1 MNTLP
6 LPAPWPAGPDGSGPV
21 PESREAAPAQ
31 ATAPAAG
38 NGGHP
43 AVPTLGA
50 SAWLGAGL
58 LAAVLALALAGP
70 LWFGGDP
77 WDLAGAPMLWP
88 GDDPAF
94 PLGTDAMGRDL
105 AAGLVSG
112 ARVSLLIGAASTAI
126 ATVLGLVVGALGG
139 YFGGWVDNALMRL
152 TELFQT
158 VPKFVLAV
166 VLVAVLQPSVATV
179 VAAIAVVSWP
189 PTARLARAEFMALR
203 GREFVLAARTL
214 GMGPLRIMATQI
226 LPNAL
231 PPVVAVA
238 TLSVATAIQ
247 TEAALAFLGLG
258 DPNVMSWGTLIGAG
272 REQVV
277 DAWYICV
284 LPGAAIVVTV
294 LGFTLLGEGL
304 NDALNP
310 HLRPR

>member
-1 MNTLP
+1 MTSL
-6 LPAPWPAGPDGSGPV
+6 
-21 PESREAAPAQ
+21 Q
-31 ATAPAAG
+31 Q
-38 NGGHP
+38 H
-43 AVPTLGA
+43 A
-50 SAWLGAGL
+50 SAWLGALLLAGVL
-58 LAAVLALALAGP
+58 LAALLGP
-70 LWFGGDP
+70 WLVPGDP
-77 WDLAGAPMLWP
+77 WDLAASPLLWP
-88 GDDPAF
+88 GSDPAF
-94 PLGTDAMGRDL
+94 VLGTDAMGRDL

-112 ARVSLLIGAASTAI
+112 ARVSLMIGAVSTLI
-126 ATVLGLVVGALGG
+126 ATLLGLLVGACGG
-139 YFGGWVDNALMRL
+139 YCGGWVDNLLMRL

-166 VLVAVLQPSVATV
+166 VLVAVFTPSVATV
-179 VAAIAVVSWP
+179 VGAIAIVSWP

-238 TLSVATAIQ
+238 ALSVATAIQ

-258 DPNVMSWGTLIGAG
+258 DPNVMSWGTIIGAG

-284 LPGAAIVVTV
+284 LPGAAIVITV

-304 NDALNP
+304 NDAFNP
-310 HLRPR
+310 HLKARHR